1 MTDRIVRKIARM
13 CALASYPQ
21 NERTQNFKINRVNE
35 IPPPAFG
42 VVINIAEKLE

>member
-1 MTDRIVRKIARM
+1 VRKGKRE
-13 CALASYPQ
+13 CALASYPE
-21 NERTQNFKINRVNE
+21 NERAQNFKINRVNE